1 MRISVRKKITLWYIS
16 ILAVSLILFSIFI
29 YLVLNYSLNLR
40 TVEIITSAADVFEIL
55 ESPPFTIPRLSLP
68 PNIEREIEIQ
78 VGKVGYKI
86 EKRIKTPPPEPIE
99 IYKYSEDIPV
109 KEQILVENN
118 SHIELEL
125 GGKGFRIMAASLYSY
140 LTRDTLYRLFYTIL
154 IGIISV
160 IVIATLTGNFVTKK
174 VLQPIDKIT
183 ETVRDIEIKNLTKRL
198 NFKGPEDEI
207 VKLANT
213 FDALLDKVQR
223 SFKKQRQFTS
233 DASHEL
239 KTPLT
244 VIKTNID
251 VALQD
256 ENITKEDYKNLLNI
270 INNEVNRMSKITSD
284 LLLLSDID
292 ENNQEKEYNLININ
306 ELIKRVYKLSKRLAD
321 VKELN
326 FDLIESKKDL
336 IIPGSRLKLEQLF
349 LNLVDNAI
357 KFTDEGGS
365 VKIIL
370 EKENDKAVV
379 SIKDMGIGIYKED
392 LPHIFNRF
400 YRVDKAHT
408 RKKEGFGLGLAIC
421 KRIVDLH
428 KGEILVESEKNKGST
443 FKVKLPQFL

>member
-1 MRISVRKKITLWYIS
+1 MRISLRKKITLWYIF
-16 ILAVSLILFSIFI
+16 ILAISLILFSIFI
-29 YLVLNYSLNLR
+29 YFVLNYSLNLR
-40 TVEIITSAADVFEIL
+40 TVGIIDSGSNVFTIL
-55 ESPPFTIPRLSLP
+55 EPPPFPIPRIPFPQDIENKIEIVKSSKEGNIYTFSP
-68 PNIEREIEIQ
+68 ETNIE
-78 VGKVGYKI
+78 KI
-86 EKRIKTPPPEPIE
+86 EDISKNESILE
-99 IYKYSEDIPV
+99 KYTFNMRTLSGE
-109 KEQILVENN
+109 E
-118 SHIELEL
+118 
-125 GGKGFRIMAASLYSY
+125 GFRIITATISGY
-140 LTRDTLYRLFYTIL
+140 LTRDTLYRLFYIIL
-154 IGIISV
+154 LGIISV

-183 ETVRDIEIKNLTKRL
+183 ETVRDIEIKNLSKRL

-213 FDALLDKVQR
+213 FDVLLDKVQS

-251 VALQD
+251 VALQN

-284 LLLLSDID
+284 LLLLSDLD
-292 ENNQEKEYNLININ
+292 ENNQEKEYNLVNIN
-306 ELIKRVYKLSKRLAD
+306 DLIKRVYKLSKRSAD
-321 VKELN
+321 IKELN

-336 IIPGSRLKLEQLF
+336 IIPGSRFKLEQLF

-370 EKENDKAVV
+370 EKENDKAVI
-379 SIKDMGIGIYKED
+379 SIKDTGIGIDKED
-392 LPHIFNRF
+392 LPHIFDRF

-428 KGEILVESEKNKGST
+428 KGNILVESEKNKGST
-443 FKVKLPQFL
+443 FKVKLTQFL